1 MEKTNF
7 KIRVAK
13 PSDAEKISK
22 NMKLAYSL
30 LEDKTI
36 YVCDDLNYVKTQIS
50 NTGFAVVACAN
61 NGEIVG
67 SFVCRFPGKD
77 NSNLGKDIGM
87 DEDKQLM
94 VVHME
99 SVVVLPKYRGHHLF
113 LKMLFFAENH
123 IDKNKYKYL
132 MATVSP
138 KNPASYLTF
147 ERAGYKLVITKEKYG
162 GLLRN
167 IYLKEI

>member
-1 MEKTNF
+1 MEDVSF
-7 KIRVAK
+7 KIRIATLN
-13 PSDAEKISK
+13 DAQKISE
-22 NMKLAYSL
+22 NMRLAYSL
-30 LEDKTI
+30 LKDKTI

-50 NTGFAVVACAN
+50 NTGFAVVACSN
-61 NGEIVG
+61 NGEIIG

-77 NSNLGKDIGM
+77 GSNLGKDIGM
-87 DEDKQLM
+87 NEDKQLM

-99 SVVVLPKYRGHHLF
+99 SVVVLPEYRGHHLF
-113 LKMLFFAENH
+113 LKMLLFAENY

-147 ERAGYKLVITKEKYG
+147 ERAGYRLVITKEKYG

>member
-1 MEKTNF
+1 MGETSF
-7 KIRVAK
+7 KIRVARLD
-13 PSDAEKISK
+13 DAEKISK
-22 NMKLAYSL
+22 NMKLVHSL

-36 YVCDDLNYVKTQIS
+36 FFCDDLNYVKTQIS
-50 NTGFAVVACAN
+50 NTGFAVAACSN

-77 NSNLGKDIGM
+77 TSNLGKDIGM

-99 SVVVLPKYRGHHLF
+99 SVVVLPEYRGHHLF
-113 LKMLFFAENH
+113 LKMLLFAENY

-147 ERAGYKLVITKEKYG
+147 ERAGYRLVITKEKYG